1 MAHNHNQ
8 LTEFVREVTQLVPRA
23 DIRRR
28 DWKRQTD
35 AVRLACVASQMW
47 SEDPERVVLVDGRI
61 ENGLIREALNSGS
74 IKGFFNRRCHDKK
87 LKCRR
92 LIVFDTKSG
101 NGMDEKANKL
111 SNLHFH
117 AIFLL
122 GKGDDRLWLMDRL
135 RAVFGHA
142 RILGSRQF
150 WLGVPDRESHHSF
163 AGRRGVGIN
172 GKICYMLSHAGT
184 THASL
189 NLNAEGRRSRKAP
202 ATRRRCNAQSGG
214 LAAGK
219 PSNFL
224 SDIVICDNAS
234 KREAEKAFDAW
245 MKLPWDEERKTEER
259 EGVTC
264 HEGGQ
269 TTAASPEAPEQRPYT
284 PQRLPWERDLPSE
297 TTIPF

>member
-1 MAHNHNQ
+1 MAYNPNQ
-8 LTEFVREVTQLVPRA
+8 LTEFVQEVAQLVPRA

-35 AVRLACVASQMW
+35 AVRLACVTSQMW
-47 SEDPERVVLVDGRI
+47 AEDPERVFLVDGRI
-61 ENGLIREALNSGS
+61 ETGLIREALNSGS
-74 IKGFFNRRCHDKK
+74 VRGFFNQRCHDKK

-92 LIVFDTKSG
+92 VIVFDTKSG

-122 GKGDDRLWLMDRL
+122 NSPDERLWLMDRL
-135 RAVFGHA
+135 RAVFGSA
-142 RILGSRQF
+142 PTLRSRQF
-150 WLGVPDRESHHSF
+150 WVSRPDRESHHSF
-163 AGRRGVGIN
+163 AGRRGVGIS

-202 ATRRRCNAQSGG
+202 ATRRSCNVQSKG

-224 SDIVICDNAS
+224 SSIVICDNAS
-234 KREAEKAFDAW
+234 KREAQKAFEAW
-245 MKLPWDEERKTEER
+245 MDIPWERQADEPADA
-259 EGVTC
+259 VTC
-264 HEGGQ
+264 HDRVRENVGK
-269 TTAASPEAPEQRPYT
+269 ST
-284 PQRLPWERDLPSE
+284 PPQPPSYAQSLFPWERDLSAQ